1 MPSCYLKV
9 VIGPQG
15 SFFKNV
21 CAAQSRVFCASR
33 TSFWRRFEPHIE
45 TTNNTQEWVCLFGCI
60 LTRASTEFYRS
71 VLCFFSFLRSTSLTQ
86 RGGWTWAF
94 SSSSL
99 RSKFPN
105 CYHWLYWCIL
115 IWNLCFCKFT
125 KRLQLRMRKKDLCS
139 LFQFCLILQYCI
151 IQ

>member
-1 MPSCYLKV
+1 MNSIHSQCLQPCPILVNLTSLVQTTKVPSCYLKV

-21 CAAQSRVFCASR
+21 CAAQSRVFCVSR

-105 CYHWLYWCIL
+105 CYHWLYWFKICV
-115 IWNLCFCKFT
+115 FVSSPKGF
-125 KRLQLRMRKKDLCS
+125 S
-139 LFQFCLILQYCI
+139 
-151 IQ
+151 